1 VKDVSNSYWEVLI
14 LDSSRNNPTT
24 AVRLDRTNKTEEKR
38 NNVSNT
44 IEKNLV
50 KHRQKF
56 APFTKAER
64 KKRRIEV
71 YKLHFEH
78 GMPATKISELIKVGR
93 NTINNDLKFLYRQA
107 LHECNLDDMSLDDIL
122 EKQLVRL
129 ETQRDRLGI
138 CLNDAKDVSDKV
150 TIERLIADID
160 FRLLTAVE
168 KINHNTIQYADAI
181 IKAVNKIAE
190 NKKLD
195 VRFTTL
201 FELRE
206 ISINSR
212 IDLDKLKEDASNGK
226 KRMKSL
232 V

>member
-1 VKDVSNSYWEVLI
+1 MKKKLVSLRDTVKENVKIDL
-14 LDSSRNNPTT
+14 
-24 AVRLDRTNKTEEKR
+24 VRP
-38 NNVSNT
+38 
-44 IEKNLV
+44 
-50 KHRQKF
+50 RQKF
-56 APFTKAER
+56 APSTSTER
-64 KKRRIEV
+64 KKRRMEV

-78 GMPATKISELIKVGR
+78 GMPATKISDLMQVNR

-107 LHECNLDDMSLDDIL
+107 LNDYNPDNMTLDDIL
-122 EKQLVRL
+122 EKQLIRL

-138 CLNDAKDVSDKV
+138 YLSDTNDVTNKV

-160 FRLLTAVE
+160 FRVLTVVE
-168 KINHNTIQYADAI
+168 KINHNTIQFADAI

-195 VRFTTL
+195 ARFTTL

-212 IDLDKLKEDASNGK
+212 IDLDKLKEETLNGK
-226 KRMKSL
+226 KRRKSL

>member
-1 VKDVSNSYWEVLI
+1 MKKKLVSLRDTVKENVKIDL
-14 LDSSRNNPTT
+14 
-24 AVRLDRTNKTEEKR
+24 VRP
-38 NNVSNT
+38 
-44 IEKNLV
+44 
-50 KHRQKF
+50 RQKF
-56 APFTKAER
+56 APSTSTER
-64 KKRRIEV
+64 KKRRMEV

-78 GMPATKISELIKVGR
+78 GMPATKISDLMQVNR

-107 LHECNLDDMSLDDIL
+107 LNDYNPDNMTLDDIL
-122 EKQLVRL
+122 EKQLIRL

-138 CLNDAKDVSDKV
+138 YLSDAKDVTNKV
-150 TIERLIADID
+150 TIERLIANID
-160 FRLLTAVE
+160 FRVLTVVE
-168 KINHNTIQYADAI
+168 KINHNTIQFADAI

-195 VRFTTL
+195 ARFTTL

-212 IDLDKLKEDASNGK
+212 VDLDKLKEETLNGK
-226 KRMKSL
+226 KRRKSL

>member
-1 VKDVSNSYWEVLI
+1 MKKKL
-14 LDSSRNNPTT
+14 
-24 AVRLDRTNKTEEKR
+24 VRLRDTVKE
-38 NNVSNT
+38 NVK
-44 IEKNLV
+44 IDLV
-50 KHRQKF
+50 RPRQKF
-56 APFTKAER
+56 APSTSTER
-64 KKRRIEV
+64 KKRRMEV

-78 GMPATKISELIKVGR
+78 GMPATKISDLMQVNR

-107 LHECNLDDMSLDDIL
+107 LNDYNPDNMTLDDIL
-122 EKQLVRL
+122 EKQLIRL

-138 CLNDAKDVSDKV
+138 YLSDAKDVTNKV

-160 FRLLTAVE
+160 FRVLTVVE
-168 KINHNTIQYADAI
+168 KINHNTIQFADAI

-195 VRFTTL
+195 ARFTTL

-212 IDLDKLKEDASNGK
+212 VDLDKLKEETLNGK
-226 KRMKSL
+226 KRRKSL

>member
-1 VKDVSNSYWEVLI
+1 MKKKL
-14 LDSSRNNPTT
+14 
-24 AVRLDRTNKTEEKR
+24 VRLRDTVKE
-38 NNVSNT
+38 NVK
-44 IEKNLV
+44 IDLV
-50 KHRQKF
+50 RPRQKF
-56 APFTKAER
+56 APSTSTER
-64 KKRRIEV
+64 KKRRMEV

-78 GMPATKISELIKVGR
+78 GMPATKISDLMQVNR

-107 LHECNLDDMSLDDIL
+107 LNDYNPDNMTLDDIL
-122 EKQLVRL
+122 EKQLIRL

-138 CLNDAKDVSDKV
+138 YLSDAKDVTNKV

-160 FRLLTAVE
+160 FRVLTVVE
-168 KINHNTIQYADAI
+168 KINHNTIQFADAI

-195 VRFTTL
+195 ARFTTL

-212 IDLDKLKEDASNGK
+212 IDLDKLKEETLNGK
-226 KRMKSL
+226 KRRKSL

>member
-1 VKDVSNSYWEVLI
+1 MKESRSVNNKSIENGRAHKTDKTVKKDEIKMDN
-14 LDSSRNNPTT
+14 
-24 AVRLDRTNKTEEKR
+24 
-38 NNVSNT
+38 
-44 IEKNLV
+44 NLV
-50 KHRQKF
+50 KPRHKF

-64 KKRRIEV
+64 KKRRLEV

-78 GMPATKISELIKVGR
+78 GMPATKISELMKVDR

-107 LHECNLDDMSLDDIL
+107 LSDYNLDDMSLDDIL

-129 ETQRDRLGI
+129 EAQRDRLGVY
-138 CLNDAKDVSDKV
+138 LTDAKDVTNMV

-160 FRLLTAVE
+160 FRVLSAVE
-168 KINHNTIQYADAI
+168 KINHNTVQFYDQI
-181 IKAVNKIAE
+181 IKAVNTIAE

-195 VRFTTL
+195 VRFTSL

-206 ISINSR
+206 ISIGSR
-212 IDLDKLKEDASNGK
+212 VDLNKLKENTLNGK
-226 KRMKSL
+226 RRSKSL

>member
-1 VKDVSNSYWEVLI
+1 
-14 LDSSRNNPTT
+14 
-24 AVRLDRTNKTEEKR
+24 
-38 NNVSNT
+38 
-44 IEKNLV
+44 
-50 KHRQKF
+50 
-56 APFTKAER
+56 
-64 KKRRIEV
+64 
-71 YKLHFEH
+71 
-78 GMPATKISELIKVGR
+78 MPATRISELMKVDR

-107 LHECNLDDMSLDDIL
+107 LNDYNLDAMSLDDIL

-138 CLNDAKDVSDKV
+138 YLSDTKDVTNKV

-160 FRLLTAVE
+160 FRVLTATE
-168 KINHNTIQYADAI
+168 KINHNTVQFYDEI

-195 VRFTTL
+195 VRFTSL

-206 ISINSR
+206 ISIDSR
-212 IDLDKLKEDASNGK
+212 ISLNKLKEDTLKGK
-226 KRMKSL
+226 RRMKSL

>member
-1 VKDVSNSYWEVLI
+1 MKKKL
-14 LDSSRNNPTT
+14 
-24 AVRLDRTNKTEEKR
+24 VRLRDTVKE
-38 NNVSNT
+38 NVK
-44 IEKNLV
+44 IDLV
-50 KHRQKF
+50 RPRQKF
-56 APFTKAER
+56 APSTSTER
-64 KKRRIEV
+64 KKRRMEV

-78 GMPATKISELIKVGR
+78 GMPATKISDLMQVNR

-107 LHECNLDDMSLDDIL
+107 LNDYNPDNMTLDDIL
-122 EKQLVRL
+122 EKQLIRL

-138 CLNDAKDVSDKV
+138 YLSDAKDVTNKV

-160 FRLLTAVE
+160 FRVLTVVE
-168 KINHNTIQYADAI
+168 KINHNTIQFADAI

-195 VRFTTL
+195 ARFTTL

-212 IDLDKLKEDASNGK
+212 LDLDKLKEETLNGK
-226 KRMKSL
+226 KRRKSL

>member
-1 VKDVSNSYWEVLI
+1 MKKKL
-14 LDSSRNNPTT
+14 
-24 AVRLDRTNKTEEKR
+24 VRLRDTVKE
-38 NNVSNT
+38 NVK
-44 IEKNLV
+44 IDIV
-50 KHRQKF
+50 RPRQKF
-56 APFTKAER
+56 APSTSTER
-64 KKRRIEV
+64 KKRRMEV

-78 GMPATKISELIKVGR
+78 GMPATKISDLMQVNR

-107 LHECNLDDMSLDDIL
+107 LNDYNPDNMTLDDIL
-122 EKQLVRL
+122 EKQLIRL

-138 CLNDAKDVSDKV
+138 YLSDAKDVTNKV

-160 FRLLTAVE
+160 FRVLTVVE
-168 KINHNTIQYADAI
+168 KINHNTIQFADAI

-195 VRFTTL
+195 ARFTTL

-212 IDLDKLKEDASNGK
+212 VDLDKLKEETLNGK
-226 KRMKSL
+226 KRRKSL

>member
-1 VKDVSNSYWEVLI
+1 MKKKL
-14 LDSSRNNPTT
+14 
-24 AVRLDRTNKTEEKR
+24 VRLRDTVKE
-38 NNVSNT
+38 NVK
-44 IEKNLV
+44 IDLV
-50 KHRQKF
+50 RPRQKF
-56 APFTKAER
+56 APSTSTER
-64 KKRRIEV
+64 KKRRMEV

-78 GMPATKISELIKVGR
+78 GMPATKISDLMQVNR

-107 LHECNLDDMSLDDIL
+107 LNDYNPDNMTLDDIL
-122 EKQLVRL
+122 EKQLIRL

-138 CLNDAKDVSDKV
+138 YLSDTNDVTNKV

-160 FRLLTAVE
+160 FRVLTVVE
-168 KINHNTIQYADAI
+168 KINHNTIQFADAI

-195 VRFTTL
+195 ARFTTL

-212 IDLDKLKEDASNGK
+212 IDLDKLKEETLNGK
-226 KRMKSL
+226 KRRKSL

>member
-1 VKDVSNSYWEVLI
+1 MKKKL
-14 LDSSRNNPTT
+14 
-24 AVRLDRTNKTEEKR
+24 VRLRDTVKE
-38 NNVSNT
+38 NVK
-44 IEKNLV
+44 IDIV
-50 KHRQKF
+50 RPRQKF
-56 APFTKAER
+56 APSTSTER
-64 KKRRIEV
+64 KKRRMEV

-78 GMPATKISELIKVGR
+78 GMPATKISDLMQVNR

-107 LHECNLDDMSLDDIL
+107 LNDYNPDNMTLDDIL
-122 EKQLVRL
+122 EKQLIRL

-138 CLNDAKDVSDKV
+138 YLSDAKDVTNKV

-160 FRLLTAVE
+160 FRVLTVVE
-168 KINHNTIQYADAI
+168 KINHNTIQFADAI
-181 IKAVNKIAE
+181 IKAVNKISE

-195 VRFTTL
+195 ARFTTL

-212 IDLDKLKEDASNGK
+212 LDLDKLKEETLNGK
-226 KRMKSL
+226 KRRKSL